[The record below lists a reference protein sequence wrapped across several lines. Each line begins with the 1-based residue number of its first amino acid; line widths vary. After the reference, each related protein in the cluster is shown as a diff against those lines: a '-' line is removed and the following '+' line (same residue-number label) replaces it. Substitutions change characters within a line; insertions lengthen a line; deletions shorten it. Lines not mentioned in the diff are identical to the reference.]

1 VTASVDPAPL
11 SSATIDQISIVLFVM
26 SEIAGGDTSVRVDV
40 DGWAPTPIEQLAH
53 GVNRLA
59 DALARAAA
67 AADRARQDLE
77 EKLRIV
83 ESQRAAIDELSCPLI
98 EVWDSVLCVPVVG
111 GMDAPRSMRMA
122 DELLH
127 AVIDRKARYVIL
139 DVTGIAVMDTETVDH
154 FQRIVKAVRLLGAS
168 CVMSGVHPSVAQTMI
183 HMGTDLGDILAHRSL
198 RSALHAWVRRPASGV
213 VDRRR

>member
-1 VTASVDPAPL
+1 VDGAEPAPL

-26 SEIAGGDTSVRVDV
+26 SEIANGDTSVRIDLE
-40 DGWAPTPIEQLAH
+40 GWAATPIEELAH

-67 AADRARQDLE
+67 AAERSRQDLE

-83 ESQRAAIDELSCPLI
+83 ASQRAAIDELSCPLI

-111 GMDAPRSMRMA
+111 GMDAARSTRMA

-154 FQRIVKAVRLLGAS
+154 FQRIVKAVRLLGS
-168 CVMSGVHPSVAQTMI
+168 TCVMSGVHPSVAQTMI
-183 HMGTDLGDILAHRSL
+183 HMGTDLGDIVAHRSL
-198 RSALHAWVRRPASGV
+198 RSALHAWVKRPASGV
-213 VDRRR
+213 VDRR

>member
-1 VTASVDPAPL
+1 VTSSADPAPL

-40 DGWAPTPIEQLAH
+40 DGWAATPIEQLAH

-83 ESQRAAIDELSCPLI
+83 ESQRAAIDE
-98 EVWDSVLCVPVVG
+98 
-111 GMDAPRSMRMA
+111 
-122 DELLH
+122 
-127 AVIDRKARYVIL
+127 
-139 DVTGIAVMDTETVDH
+139 
-154 FQRIVKAVRLLGAS
+154 Q
-168 CVMSGVHPSVAQTMI
+168 
-183 HMGTDLGDILAHRSL
+183 
-198 RSALHAWVRRPASGV
+198 
-213 VDRRR
+213 